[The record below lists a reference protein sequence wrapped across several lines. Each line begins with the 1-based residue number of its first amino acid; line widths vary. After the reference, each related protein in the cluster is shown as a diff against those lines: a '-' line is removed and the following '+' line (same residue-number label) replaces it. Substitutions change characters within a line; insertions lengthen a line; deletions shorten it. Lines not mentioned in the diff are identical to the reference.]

1 MQAEGAPGRRR
12 AGAGGKARS
21 GGGVARRKRPA
32 GSSGRDEEAPGPGR
46 TNISRQRV
54 VDAAIQCILDQGFYR
69 ASSNVIAERAGVSW
83 GVIQYHF
90 GSREALML
98 AVLEEGTRRLNET
111 VLTAEITGE
120 TVTER
125 IGQYME
131 ILASYYG
138 SPHNLAFT
146 EVLINLE
153 HDPRTSEQ
161 ARATMARISESVSPE
176 LNRLLGRVLEG
187 TGIRR
192 PAVRSLLFHALRGLS
207 LSHLMLETVP
217 DRRADSRLFAD
228 HRKLLAEALGLLV
241 EAQRKPG
248 R

>member
-1 MQAEGAPGRRR
+1 MQAEQAPGKRRPV
-12 AGAGGKARS
+12 AGET
-21 GGGVARRKRPA
+21 P
-32 GSSGRDEEAPGPGR
+32 EAGR
-46 TNISRQRV
+46 TSISRQRV
-54 VDAAIQCILDQGFYR
+54 IEAAIQCILDQGFYR
-69 ASSNVIAERAGVSW
+69 ASSNAIAERAGVSW

-98 AVLEEGTRRLNET
+98 AVLEEGTRRLNEI
-111 VLTAEITGE
+111 VLTAEITGG

-125 IGQYME
+125 VAQYME

-138 SPHNLAFT
+138 SPDYLAFNQ
-146 EVLINLE
+146 VLINLE

-161 ARATMARISESVSPE
+161 TRATMARISESVSPE

-217 DRRADSRLFAD
+217 DRRNEPRLFAE
-228 HRKLLAEALGLLV
+228 HRKLLAEAIGMLV

-248 R
+248 T

>member
-1 MQAEGAPGRRR
+1 MR
-12 AGAGGKARS
+12 A
-21 GGGVARRKRPA
+21 
-32 GSSGRDEEAPGPGR
+32 EEAPSRRRPVARPKGPPGES
-46 TNISRQRV
+46 ISRQRV
-54 VDAAIQCILDQGFYR
+54 VEAAIACILDQGFYR
-69 ASSNVIAERAGVSW
+69 ASSNAIAERAGVSW

-90 GSREALML
+90 GSRETLML
-98 AVLEEGTRRLNET
+98 AVLEEGTRRLNDV

-125 IGQYME
+125 VAQYME

-138 SPHNLAFT
+138 SPQYLAFSQ
-146 EVLINLE
+146 VLINLE
-153 HDPRTSEQ
+153 HDPRTSQ
-161 ARATMARISESVSPE
+161 QTRATMSRISESVSPE
-176 LNRLLGRVLEG
+176 LNRLLGKVLKG

-217 DRRADSRLFAD
+217 DRRDESRLFAE
-228 HRKLLAEALGLLV
+228 HRRLLAEALGLLV